1 MFAKST
7 PRQKRNQNPAGS
19 RRRSTADKPREQLH
33 TAKQARYQVSE
44 SEASQSESDNESGGG
59 GSSSSAFP
67 SRLFAA
73 DAYPTA
79 LCLNIYSKAN
89 VIGAV
94 AAALE
99 GSPALERLLRS
110 QFRKLFELPVVR
122 CHNSTKLVA
131 SLLCRQLVTLRGYEL
146 WFTFATHPLRFSLDE
161 FHDVTG
167 LNCGAFDVHDSE
179 AGESPAST
187 MWNKLFDTTLGTITV
202 GDVLEMLRNPN
213 LAEWKRLP
221 LALIALVDGV
231 VCCSNKNLKLS
242 PKYVEMLSDV
252 ESFLAYPWG
261 RASFLATLPRFLP
274 PPVSKTVEDPLE
286 AMREW
291 LSQKT
296 TACYGFPLALQLFA
310 FECVP
315 LLLEKIPDASRNA
328 TFLDDPTACAN
339 SVTILTV
346 QDVVAV
352 EKDPDLTVSF
362 TVTPDEERLLLLDE
376 VEDSQVTSLV
386 RKLRS
391 GEPFE
396 VEDFPGGDSSFS
408 PKLEIKDAGG
418 LVKDEKLG
426 PDPVYQRS
434 LRPRKAVPVEIEDIS
449 SSGDSEQAV
458 PPCSGRCTHEDLKPF
473 FLAQFQKISNQ
484 ISNQMGEME
493 RNIRRGLGLPEGT
506 IHNSRKRKGGDDHHG
521 QTSSPDSIGLETQET
536 NRKGKRKKTGV
547 SASVGKIQS
556 YSLRRGGGDDVSQ
569 VVQQSRF
576 EPRRNN
582 PAAAH
587 RETLAKNVSGKG
599 LTARPFQN
607 KPQQETRT
615 PSSGNDEHPQQ
626 NDSDNAR
633 MPPTFGNV
641 TDQDAQQQQTPSNA
655 LILYRNPLC
664 VQPRSY
670 VLPPEK
676 PSTLHFEV
684 EGGSPVAWE
693 KTNPHIYRSVRSVRS
708 FHSPRRGNLDS
719 KAKVASTGSGNQT
732 SSPIPG
738 KDGPRKDDE
747 PVKDQTA
754 GPLENPSAK
763 DTGTPNDVEYDQQD
777 EDVHEQFVE
786 QVRTGTEE
794 NEIPSHDSGQ
804 KSNLVFP
811 MYGEKLHKGPSP
823 NVDVGQHDPPIVD
836 ANNEEIPAL
845 DEDERYDNCRDDMS
859 TDNQM
864 QENRVNQ
871 VSETEEDS
879 NVVAGGGKRQRTRS
893 RKLTGVYTA
902 ESRLKKLFD
911 SAKKVETFKISTGHC
926 LSNSFFLDVAEL
938 RKWLTDEI
946 KMHTN

>member
-1 MFAKST
+1 MMMGRSVLRPYAIRPIRYPQLQTEQFSLSNVREVDAEAK
-7 PRQKRNQNPAGS
+7 A
-19 RRRSTADKPREQLH
+19 E
-33 TAKQARYQVSE
+33 SE
-44 SEASQSESDNESGGG
+44 SSRESEKIN
-59 GSSSSAFP
+59 
-67 SRLFAA
+67 SRQA
-73 DAYPTA
+73 
-79 LCLNIYSKAN
+79 K
-89 VIGAV
+89 GAV
-94 AAALE
+94 AYCKT
-99 GSPALERLLRS
+99 GTISRLVNLN
-110 QFRKLFELPVVR
+110 QITNPVV
-122 CHNSTKLVA
+122 
-131 SLLCRQLVTLRGYEL
+131 G
-146 WFTFATHPLRFSLDE
+146 
-161 FHDVTG
+161 
-167 LNCGAFDVHDSE
+167 
-179 AGESPAST
+179 
-187 MWNKLFDTTLGTITV
+187 
-202 GDVLEMLRNPN
+202 
-213 LAEWKRLP
+213 
-221 LALIALVDGV
+221 
-231 VCCSNKNLKLS
+231 
-242 PKYVEMLSDV
+242 
-252 ESFLAYPWG
+252 
-261 RASFLATLPRFLP
+261 
-274 PPVSKTVEDPLE
+274 
-286 AMREW
+286 
-291 LSQKT
+291 
-296 TACYGFPLALQLFA
+296 
-310 FECVP
+310 
-315 LLLEKIPDASRNA
+315 
-328 TFLDDPTACAN
+328 
-339 SVTILTV
+339 
-346 QDVVAV
+346 
-352 EKDPDLTVSF
+352 LTVSF

-386 RKLRS
+386 RRRS

-569 VVQQSRF
+569 

-641 TDQDAQQQQTPSNA
+641 TDQQQQTPSNA

-670 VLPPEK
+670 VLPPEVSVIIVSAVK

-719 KAKVASTGSGNQT
+719 KAKVASTGSGNVAA
-732 SSPIPG
+732 PDYII
-738 KDGPRKDDE
+738 
-747 PVKDQTA
+747 
-754 GPLENPSAK
+754 
-763 DTGTPNDVEYDQQD
+763 DT
-777 EDVHEQFVE
+777 QF
-786 QVRTGTEE
+786 GLL
-794 NEIPSHDSGQ
+794 
-804 KSNLVFP
+804 LV
-811 MYGEKLHKGPSP
+811 Y
-823 NVDVGQHDPPIVD
+823 
-836 ANNEEIPAL
+836 
-845 DEDERYDNCRDDMS
+845 
-859 TDNQM
+859 T
-864 QENRVNQ
+864 
-871 VSETEEDS
+871 SETS
-879 NVVAGGGKRQRTRS
+879 
-893 RKLTGVYTA
+893 
-902 ESRLKKLFD
+902 
-911 SAKKVETFKISTGHC
+911 
-926 LSNSFFLDVAEL
+926 
-938 RKWLTDEI
+938 
-946 KMHTN
+946 